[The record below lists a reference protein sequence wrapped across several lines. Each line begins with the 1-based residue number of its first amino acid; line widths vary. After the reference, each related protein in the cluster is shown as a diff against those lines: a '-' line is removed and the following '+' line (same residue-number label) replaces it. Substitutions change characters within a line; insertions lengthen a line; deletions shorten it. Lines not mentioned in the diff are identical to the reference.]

1 MQTGTKERIL
11 VAAQKELL
19 DWGRAGLR
27 IDRVAGKA
35 AINKRMIY
43 HHFGD
48 RQGLI
53 EAALNQYAQTLLSAS
68 LSRPLKGLLQ
78 VLYPQVHP
86 LSENSLRHDATE
98 PLEGASD
105 TAAERPVLEEAMR
118 VIATDIIMREGL
130 QRCKYSLTS
139 MDQRSVAEEILDLVM
154 PGVFQRRRK
163 PVYRIRST
171 SQRG

>member
-78 VLYPQVHP
+78 VLYPQV
-86 LSENSLRHDATE
+86 EKSLEVD
-98 PLEGASD
+98 
-105 TAAERPVLEEAMR
+105 R
-118 VIATDIIMREGL
+118 VIEIHPVPCVLDEGVVGRKRLIVRLGEVLSGSTTREFDHL
-130 QRCKYSLTS
+130 
-139 MDQRSVAEEILDLVM
+139 
-154 PGVFQRRRK
+154 
-163 PVYRIRST
+163 
-171 SQRG
+171 SQ